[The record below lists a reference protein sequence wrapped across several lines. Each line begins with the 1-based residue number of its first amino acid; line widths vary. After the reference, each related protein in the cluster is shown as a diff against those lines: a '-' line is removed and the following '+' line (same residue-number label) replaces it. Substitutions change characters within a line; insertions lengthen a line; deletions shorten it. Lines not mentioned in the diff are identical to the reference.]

1 MIDGVWQT
9 CYKCKCTMWLPQALE
24 TSAQAARGQISFY
37 CAYGHGQVYTEGET
51 EETKLRRER
60 DRLAQRIAEK
70 DDELAAARRTIEAER
85 RSASAMKGQV
95 TKIKNRVGRGVC
107 PCCNRTF
114 ENLGRHMG
122 SKHPDFATLPSNNV
136 VPIKAA

>member
-1 MIDGVWQT
+1 MKNVGLCAHCGCEV
-9 CYKCKCTMWLPQALE
+9 WLPDALHK
-24 TSAQAARGQISFY
+24 AAAEGAPNISFY
-37 CAYGHGQVYTEGET
+37 CGYGHVMAFSKGET

-70 DDELAAARRTIEAER
+70 DDEIKHQLRLLNAAER
-85 RSASAMKGQV
+85 RVTAARGQV

-114 ENLGRHMG
+114 ENLHRHV
-122 SKHPDFATLPSNNV
+122 SSQHPTFTSE
-136 VPIKAA
+136 AAE